1 MDNASLQ
8 TADTPPILAAR
19 SALMARIRGRDT
31 KPEIAV
37 RKLAFAQGYRYR
49 LNVRGLPG
57 TPDLV
62 FLSQKKVVFVH
73 GCFWHRHPRC
83 SRTTSPKTR
92 SAYWTAKFTANIAR
106 DKKNRHE
113 LQKTGWKVLVIWEC
127 ETFKPERLRRR
138 LGRFL
143 AAC

>member
-19 SALMARIRGRDT
+19 SALMARIRGKDT

-37 RKLAFAQGYRYR
+37 RKLACALGYRYR

-62 FLSQKKVVFVH
+62 FLSQKKAVFVH

-92 SAYWTAKFTANIAR
+92 SAYWAAKFTANITR
-106 DKKNRHE
+106 DKKNRRK

-127 ETFKPERLRRR
+127 ETFEPERLRRR
-138 LGRFL
+138 LARFL